1 MERLRLIYEQ
11 MEEAKRLI
19 RSGTLPHVRIALV
32 LLDNA
37 AELIMY
43 RELSYKFAQDDF
55 YAQVREHSRAG
66 GGADPF
72 APKYS
77 DEERRAAEREF
88 TPMVKILS
96 HRLRMISEKQATVL
110 RVCHEMRRDAFHRG
124 EMNPAILRPVTELL
138 FLTVAEMAKRFPVHS
153 YSIGGAVPTGEN
165 LDFLTRFGIRE
176 YDLGDEKGKE
186 KIYSQ
191 LVAGISSTDS
201 LNETLSRDLQE
212 RIDGTIEGL
221 SYLNDGSSNRGQL
234 DHNLRYAQFWRERGA
249 EVAKKAHEEKRASM
263 DDLEKAYGEWSENP
277 GPRFTMDKVERWRRQ
292 ASAIAKANH
301 SADALARYWGIERL
315 FAPLEEDISK
325 AVADFDD
332 HINMLAK
339 ERR

>member
-19 RSGTLPHVRIALV
+19 QSGTLPHVRLALI

-43 RELSYKFAQDDF
+43 RELTYEFLKHDF
-55 YAQVREHSRAG
+55 YKRIRQHSQVASAPAH
-66 GGADPF
+66 F

-77 DEERRAAEREF
+77 DEERDAAEREF

-96 HRLRMISEKQATVL
+96 LRLGMISEKQATVL

-138 FLTVAEMAKRFPVHS
+138 FLTVAEMAKAFPVHS
-153 YSIGGAVPTGEN
+153 YSISGAVPTGEN
-165 LDFLTRFGIRE
+165 LDFLARFGIRE
-176 YDLGDEKGKE
+176 YELGGENGKE
-186 KIYSQ
+186 KIYSK
-191 LVAGISSTDS
+191 LVAGISATDS
-201 LNETLSRDLQE
+201 LCETLSRDLEE
-212 RIDGTIEGL
+212 RIDGTIEAL

-249 EVAKKAHEEKRASM
+249 EVAKKAHEEERASK
-263 DDLEKAYGEWSENP
+263 DDLDTAYQEWSENP

-292 ASAIAKANH
+292 ASAIAKAKH
-301 SADALARYWGIERL
+301 HAEALAKYWGIERR
-315 FAPLEEDISK
+315 FAPLEEDISR
-325 AVADFDD
+325 AVADFDE
-332 HINMLAK
+332 HINTLVK
-339 ERR
+339 DRR

>member
-19 RSGTLPHVRIALV
+19 QSGTLPHVRLALI

-55 YAQVREHSRAG
+55 YTRTREHSQAAG
-66 GGADPF
+66 AADQF
-72 APKYS
+72 APKYR

-96 HRLRMISEKQATVL
+96 HRLTMISDRQATVL

-124 EMNPAILRPVTELL
+124 EMNPAILRPVTGLL
-138 FLTVAEMAKRFPVHS
+138 FLTVAEMAKTFPVHW
-153 YSIGGAVPTGEN
+153 YLVCGAVPTGEN
-165 LDFLTRFGIRE
+165 LDFLTRFGVRDYE
-176 YDLGDEKGKE
+176 LGDENGKE
-186 KIYSQ
+186 KIYSK
-191 LVAGISSTDS
+191 LVAGISSADPLS
-201 LNETLSRDLQE
+201 EALSRDLEE
-212 RIDGTIEGL
+212 RIDSTIEGL

-234 DHNLRYAQFWRERGA
+234 DYNLRYGQFWRERGA
-249 EVAKKAHEEKRASM
+249 EVMRKAHEENRASE
-263 DDLEKAYGEWSENP
+263 DDLARAYREWSENP

-292 ASAIAKANH
+292 ASGIARAKHRA
-301 SADALARYWGIERL
+301 SALARYWGIERL

-325 AVADFDD
+325 AVADYDD
-332 HINMLAK
+332 HINVLVK

>member
-19 RSGTLPHVRIALV
+19 QSGTLPHVRLALI

-43 RELSYKFAQDDF
+43 RELSHKFSQDDF
-55 YAQVREHSRAG
+55 YARIREYSQAAG
-66 GGADPF
+66 APDPF
-72 APKYS
+72 ARKYA

-88 TPMVKILS
+88 TPMVKILCL
-96 HRLRMISEKQATVL
+96 RLKMISEKQATVL

-124 EMNPAILRPVTELL
+124 TMNSAILRPVTELL
-138 FLTVAEMAKRFPVHS
+138 FLTVAEMAKTFPVHS

-176 YDLGDEKGKE
+176 YELGDESGKE
-186 KIYSQ
+186 KIYSK
-191 LVAGISSTDS
+191 LVAGISSAHS
-201 LNETLSRDLQE
+201 LSETLSLDLEE
-212 RIDGTIEGL
+212 RIDSTVEGL
-221 SYLNDGSSNRGQL
+221 SYLNDGSSDRGQL
-234 DHNLRYAQFWRERGA
+234 DHNLRYTQFWRERGA
-249 EVAKKAHEEKRASM
+249 EVAKKAHEEDRVSQ
-263 DDLEKAYGEWSENP
+263 DDLDKAYREWSESP
-277 GPRFTMDKVERWRRQ
+277 GPRFTLNKVERWRRQ
-292 ASAIAKANH
+292 ASAITKAKH
-301 SADALARYWGIERL
+301 SAHALARYWGIERL

-325 AVADFDD
+325 SVADFDD